1 MHAEFWHQ
9 KWQKGEIAFHEG
21 QVNRLLAAHFQV
33 LNLPLG
39 SRVFLPLCGKTR
51 DIAWLLAA
59 GYQVVGAELS
69 ELAVKELFAGLNL
82 KPRITQTEKY
92 LRYQAAQIDILV
104 GDIFQLSAADVGIVD
119 AIYDRAALVALPENM
134 RSMYA
139 RHLMALSHCAPQ
151 LIITYEYAQHEL
163 AGPPFAV
170 LTAEVQQHYAHF
182 YALQTLVHQPLAG
195 GLKGK
200 IAAQEVLWKLSPL
213 KAGN

>member
-21 QVNRLLAAHFQV
+21 EVNRLLAAHFQT

-82 KPRITQTEKY
+82 KPCITQTEKY

-104 GDIFQLSAADVGIVD
+104 GDIFQLSAADIGIVD

-170 LTAEVQQHYAHF
+170 LATEVQQHYANF
-182 YALQTLVHQPLAG
+182 YHLQPLVRQPLAG

-200 IAAQEVLWKLSPL
+200 TAALEVLWKLSPV

>member
-21 QVNRLLAAHFQV
+21 QVNRLLATHFQT
-33 LNLPLG
+33 LNLPVG
-39 SRVFLPLCGKTR
+39 SRVFLPLCGKTC
-51 DIAWLLAA
+51 DIAWLLDA

-69 ELAVKELFAGLNL
+69 ELAIKELFAGLNL
-82 KPRITQTEKY
+82 KPRITQTEKH

-104 GDIFQLSAADVGIVD
+104 GDIFQLSAADIGIVD
-119 AIYDRAALVALPENM
+119 AIYDRAALVALPAEM
-134 RSMYA
+134 RSLYA

-170 LTAEVQQHYAHF
+170 LATEVQQHYANF
-182 YALQTLVHQPLAG
+182 YALQPLVRQNLEG

-200 IAAQEVLWKLSPL
+200 TAALEVLWKLNPL
-213 KAGN
+213 RAGN